1 MDGNYI
7 SGNRDGRSHFDSSS
21 PLFYNVTEKVLKEDI
36 YYLAFLY
43 EVMNKEKTLNEMD
56 SLKDNRD
63 FSNLDKRFVYHR
75 FNKGHNH
82 NARLLNQTED
92 NASFNETIESE
103 IELFPVSVPSV
114 DNKEVSLIQAPAHFK
129 TN

>member
-1 MDGNYI
+1 
-7 SGNRDGRSHFDSSS
+7 
-21 PLFYNVTEKVLKEDI
+21 
-36 YYLAFLY
+36 
-43 EVMNKEKTLNEMD
+43 MN

-92 NASFNETIESE
+92 NAYHNETIESE
-103 IELFPVSVPSV
+103 IGTVTISVPSV
-114 DNKEVSLIQAPAHFK
+114 DNQEDSLIQAPTHIK

>member
-1 MDGNYI
+1 M
-7 SGNRDGRSHFDSSS
+7 
-21 PLFYNVTEKVLKEDI
+21 TEKVLKEDI

-43 EVMNKEKTLNEMD
+43 EVMNKEKTLNEMNL
-56 SLKDNRD
+56 LKGNRD

-82 NARLLNQTED
+82 NFRLLNQTED
-92 NASFNETIESE
+92 NAYHNETIESE
-103 IELFPVSVPSV
+103 IGTVTISVPSV
-114 DNKEVSLIQAPAHFK
+114 DNQEDSLIQAPTHIK